1 MKHKS
6 TAAIGS
12 AVFFIAAPCVVAGL
26 VPWLLTGWEFGPPW
40 PASAP
45 LAVIGVLI
53 MVAGAALLV
62 NAFVRFAWE
71 GRGTPAPVAPT
82 EELVITGPYRWVRN
96 PMYLAVLAVIIG
108 QALLL
113 RQVTLLIYAAVVATA
128 FVTFVKLYEERV
140 LFERYGEAY
149 LRYQA
154 AVPGWIPRSPRADGG
169 IARRD

>member
-1 MKHKS
+1 LTHRS

-26 VPWLLTGWEFGPPW
+26 VPWLLTRWEFGPPW
-40 PASAP
+40 PAAAL
-45 LAVIGVLI
+45 LAVIGLLI
-53 MVAGAALLV
+53 MVAGAAVLV

-113 RQVTLLIYAAVVATA
+113 RQVTLLIYAAVVAAA
-128 FVTFVKLYEERV
+128 FLTFVKLYEERV
-140 LFERYGEAY
+140 LLERYGEEY
-149 LRYQA
+149 RRYQA
-154 AVPGWIPRSPRADGG
+154 AVPGWIPRPPR
-169 IARRD
+169 

>member
-1 MKHKS
+1 MTHRS

-26 VPWLLTGWEFGPPW
+26 VPWLLTRWEFGPPW
-40 PASAP
+40 PAAAL
-45 LAVIGVLI
+45 LAVIGLLI
-53 MVAGAALLV
+53 MVTGAAVLV

-113 RQVTLLIYAAVVATA
+113 RQVTLLIYAAVVAAA
-128 FVTFVKLYEERV
+128 FLTFVKLYEERV
-140 LFERYGEAY
+140 LLERYGEAY
-149 LRYQA
+149 RRYQA
-154 AVPGWIPRSPRADGG
+154 AVPGWIPRPPR
-169 IARRD
+169 

>member
-1 MKHKS
+1 MTHRS

-26 VPWLLTGWEFGPPW
+26 VPWLLTRWEFGPPW
-40 PASAP
+40 PAAAL
-45 LAVIGVLI
+45 LAVIGLLI
-53 MVAGAALLV
+53 MVAGAAVLV

-96 PMYLAVLAVIIG
+96 PMYLAVVTAIIG

-113 RQVTLLIYAAVVATA
+113 RQLTLLIYAAVVAAA
-128 FVTFVKLYEERV
+128 FLTFVKLYEERV
-140 LFERYGEAY
+140 LLERYGEAY
-149 LRYQA
+149 RRYQA
-154 AVPGWIPRSPRADGG
+154 AVPGWIPRPPR
-169 IARRD
+169 

>member
-1 MKHKS
+1 LKHRS

-26 VPWLLTGWEFGPPW
+26 VPWLLTRWEFGPPW

-45 LAVIGVLI
+45 LAVIGVLM
-53 MVAGAALLV
+53 MVAGAALLM
-62 NAFVRFAWE
+62 NAFIRFAWE

-128 FVTFVKLYEERV
+128 FVTFVTLYEERV
-140 LFERYGEAY
+140 LDERYGEAY
-149 LRYQA
+149 RRYRA
-154 AVPGWIPRSPRADGG
+154 AVPGWIPRPPR
-169 IARRD
+169 